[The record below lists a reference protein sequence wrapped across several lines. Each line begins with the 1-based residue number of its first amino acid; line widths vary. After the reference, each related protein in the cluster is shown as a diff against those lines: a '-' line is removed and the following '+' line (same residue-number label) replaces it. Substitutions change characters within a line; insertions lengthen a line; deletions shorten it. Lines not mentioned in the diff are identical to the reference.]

1 MTKHFNLFRPGLFL
15 LLVSCSLLLLVS
27 CQSATDDTVVPEG
40 QSTITF
46 SVSNYR
52 QVSFDDLSRA
62 STRAEVPTNH
72 PSTLAHLVVAV
83 FDAET
88 GEQACSHIQHDYK
101 DYENNPYA
109 YPQFSVTLSY
119 GHYRVLVLGYNGSQA
134 CNVTSLSHIS
144 WDSDYVP
151 NTFLYCDE
159 FTLNKETET
168 TKEITLRHVV
178 AAFRVTAEDAIPAE
192 MEKMRFV
199 STAGGTVLDATTGF
213 AVENAGRTSDI
224 KVPANYNGKQD
235 VPFTIYIFLPEEQIT
250 TNYTVQ
256 ALGNN
261 DALIIEKYFNNVPLR
276 INYLTEWKGKFFEAS
291 DDEDPSG
298 EQRGF
303 SIEWNMD
310 WAGKLTYE
318 P

>member
-1 MTKHFNLFRPGLFL
+1 MTKDFNLFRSGLFL
-15 LLVSCSLLLLVS
+15 LFVSCSLLLSVS
-27 CQSATDDTVVPEG
+27 CQSASDDTIVPEG

-62 STRAEVPTNH
+62 ATSADVPTNH

-109 YPQFSVTLSY
+109 YPQFSVTLPY
-119 GHYRVLVLGYNGSQA
+119 GHYQVLVLGYNGSQA

-144 WDSDYVP
+144 WDGDYVP

-178 AAFRVTAEDAIPAE
+178 AAFRVTAEDASPAD

-199 STAGGTVLDATTGF
+199 STAGGTILDATTGF
-213 AVENAGRTSDI
+213 AVENVGRTSDI

-256 ALGNN
+256 ALGKD
-261 DALIIEKYFNNVPLR
+261 DALIIEKHFNNVPLR
-276 INYLTEWKGKFFEAS
+276 INYLTEWTGKMFEAS